1 MIFFELMF
9 LLIIFFIIKG
19 WVSEI
24 TKAVKMITGPKQEPL
39 HSDPGKASEQLF
51 EKMYKNFQATD
62 VIMPVR
68 TVGKRC
74 KDYIYNACSNDAA
87 LEAHRQMRK
96 MIDRVFDRDVIKK
109 AKMETVEEQE
119 EISNPADDNEEEKYP
134 HLTSLIKDINHFL
147 NSKSSPLPL
156 ELSSFDKLK
165 EAIFY
170 KKSKD
175 EQITAMK
182 QIDVLCSYIILEY
195 KSENMSAKQK
205 NAYIEGLVLEIYSR
219 FVDSRWGL
227 TYGKH
232 LRENA

>member
-24 TKAVKMITGPKQEPL
+24 TKAVKMITGSKQELL
-39 HSDPGKASEQLF
+39 HPNPGKASKQLF
-51 EKMYKNFQATD
+51 EKTYKNFQATD

-74 KDYIYNACSNDAA
+74 KDYIHNACSNDAA
-87 LEAHRQMRK
+87 LEAHRQMRE
-96 MIDRVFDRDVIKK
+96 MIDQVFDRDVIKK
-109 AKMETVEEQE
+109 ANGYIPFKKK
-119 EISNPADDNEEEKYP
+119 EEEKYP
-134 HLTSLIKDINHFL
+134 HLTSLIKDIDHFL
-147 NSKSSPLPL
+147 NSESSPLPL

-175 EQITAMK
+175 EQTTAMK

-195 KSENMSAKQK
+195 KSENISAKQK

-219 FVDSRWGL
+219 FIDSRWGL